1 MNPPAPNEFQS
12 RRIHMVGIGGAGM
25 SGLAAMLLR
34 HGARVSG
41 SDARMSILLAKLAS
55 DGAKITTQQ
64 RAESLPVDVELV
76 VATAAVSDAH
86 PEIAEALRRG
96 IPVLRYAEMLGLM
109 MTRHHGVAISGTHGK
124 STTTAWT
131 AFVLREAG
139 LDPSFVV
146 GAGVAQLGG
155 GSGVGSGPHFIAEA
169 CEFAKSFLTLR
180 PKLAAILNVEADHL
194 DYYRDLDEI
203 RAAFGEFAGLVPPNG
218 VLVLNGDDPNCR
230 ELAANAAARVDTF
243 GIDGD
248 CNWNACGIRVE
259 NGFHAFTALR
269 DGHELGRVRLG
280 VAGRH
285 NVMNGLAVM
294 ALATHCGVDWPT
306 LQRVLGEFE
315 GAKRRL
321 ELKGAVN
328 DVRVVD
334 DYAHHPSEIRATLA
348 AARER
353 FAPRRLWCVFQ
364 PHQYSRTR
372 QLLDEFASA
381 FAAADEVVVPPI
393 FAARDSEED
402 RRAVSAQAVAER
414 IRGNGRSARHIADF
428 ENIVDFLASEARPGD
443 VVLTMGAGNIGKIA
457 DDLVQRL
464 GGVLPG

>member
-1 MNPPAPNEFQS
+1 M
-12 RRIHMVGIGGAGM
+12 IGVGGAGM

-41 SDARMSILLAKLAS
+41 SDARMSITLARLAS
-55 DGAKITTQQ
+55 EGAKITTQQ

-76 VATAAVSDAH
+76 VATAAVTDAH

-96 IPVLRYAEMLGLM
+96 VPVLRYAEMLGLM
-109 MTRHHGVAISGTHGK
+109 MTRHEGIAISGTHGK

-146 GAGVAQLGG
+146 GAGVEQLGG
-155 GSGVGSGPHFIAEA
+155 GSGVGSGPHFVAEA
-169 CEFAKSFLTLR
+169 CEFAKSFLHLR
-180 PKLAAILNVEADHL
+180 PRLAAILNVEADHL
-194 DYYRDLDEI
+194 DYYRDLEEI
-203 RAAFGEFAGLVPPNG
+203 RGAFGEFAAMLPSDG
-218 VLVLNGDDPNCR
+218 VLLLNGDDSGCR
-230 ELAANAAARVDTF
+230 GIAEKSSARVETF
-243 GIDGD
+243 GIET
-248 CNWNACGIRVE
+248 ACKWRARDMRVE
-259 NGFHAFTALR
+259 GGFHSFSVMC
-269 DGHELGRVRLG
+269 DGRSLGRVRLG

-285 NVMNGLAVM
+285 NVMNGLSVI
-294 ALATHCGVDWPT
+294 ALATHCGVEWPT
-306 LQRVLGEFE
+306 LERVVGEFR

-321 ELKGAVN
+321 ELKGQIN
-328 DVRVVD
+328 EVRVVD

-353 FAPRRLWCVFQ
+353 FSPRRLWCVFQ

-372 QLLDEFASA
+372 QLLDEFATA
-381 FAAADEVVVPPI
+381 FAEADEVIVPPI

-402 RRAVSAQAVAER
+402 RRAVSAALVADR
-414 IRGNGRSARHIADF
+414 IRASGRSARHMSDF
-428 ENIVDFLASEARPGD
+428 DDIVDFLTCEARSGD

-457 DDLVQRL
+457 DELVQRL
-464 GGVLPG
+464 GGVLPS